1 MASYRSRTEDEPL
14 PEKGKSDDDRGS
26 GDGAIAV
33 KRPKRENRSRSKVS
47 QGSTYLTPAYVATL
61 GFLLSLA
68 GLLYDGTPDVKDIAI
83 SLVSGALGMYS
94 QLIKSES
101 DDESP

>member
-1 MASYRSRTEDEPL
+1 MANY
-14 PEKGKSDDDRGS
+14 KSDGGLGLSHGTCDSPKEVSDD
-26 GDGAIAV
+26 AITV
-33 KRPKRENRSRSKVS
+33 KRPKRENRSRRKVS

-101 DDESP
+101 DDEPS